1 MTVEAFDDN
10 NDFGADGLSA
20 VRRQTSPANA
30 KGRSRR
36 SGGRKRRIVL
46 ACAVLA
52 AVAAAFYFVAR
63 FALNDP
69 HFRTASLQIQGGKYV
84 TAAEVEEKFS
94 ADQDKNVLRVPLERR
109 RRQIEQ
115 IPWVRAA
122 AVRRVLPNQ
131 IVVTVSERV
140 PVAFLAKEDGLFLVD
155 EEGVVLDAPKDGAFR
170 FPVVRGI
177 AEDEPAATRREKMRL
192 FSALMKDLQRGGMQS
207 NETISEVD
215 LQNPQDARMVLSDS
229 SGTVLLHLG
238 KENFMARYLIYLSHI
253 EEWKQKFPNIQSID
267 LRYEG
272 QVVVNADPQRELKTQ
287 PKAATPSASQSAG
300 KTQPR

>member
-1 MTVEAFDDN
+1 MTVEAFDDSN
-10 NDFGADGLSA
+10 NFGADGLSA
-20 VRRQTSPANA
+20 VRRQTSPANG

-36 SGGRKRRIVL
+36 GGGRKRRIVL

-52 AVAAAFYFVAR
+52 AVATAFYFVAR

-69 HFRTASLQIQGGKYV
+69 HFRMASLQIQGGKYV
-84 TAAEVEEKFS
+84 TASEVEEKFS
-94 ADQDKNVLRVPLERR
+94 ADQDKNILRLPLERR

-115 IPWVRAA
+115 IPWVRSA

-140 PVAFLAKEDGLFLVD
+140 PVAFLAKEDGLSLVD

-177 AEDEPAATRREKMRL
+177 AEDEPAAARREKMRL

-272 QVVVNADPQRELKTQ
+272 QVVVNADPQRELKTLVK
-287 PKAATPSASQSAG
+287 PRANSQ
-300 KTQPR
+300 